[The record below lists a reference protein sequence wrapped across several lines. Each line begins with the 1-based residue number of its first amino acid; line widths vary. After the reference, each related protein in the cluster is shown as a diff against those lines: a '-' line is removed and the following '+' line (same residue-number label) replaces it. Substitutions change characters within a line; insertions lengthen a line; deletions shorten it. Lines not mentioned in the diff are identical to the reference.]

1 MRVDKFLK
9 VNRIIKRRV
18 MAKEAIAKG
27 FVKKNG
33 RPTKPGAEIAVN
45 DIIEVAFS
53 NRILKVKVSE
63 NFQAEIIEETKK

>member
-18 MAKEAIAKG
+18 LAKEAIEKG

-33 RPTKPGAEIAVN
+33 RPTKAGAEIAMN
-45 DIIEVAFS
+45 DIVEVAFS
-53 NRILKVKVSE
+53 NRTLKVKVAE
-63 NFQAEIIEETKK
+63 NFQAEIVEETKR